1 MHKKICIIL
10 ISILA
15 FHLFFKTAHAGEIS
29 SRYTTIIYSN
39 ETQLRRFNKEIKL
52 GSLSYLMRNKTSI
65 NFEDEIKNKMDVLI
79 EKVESIL
86 EMYPREIKISIVLLD
101 SEKEVQGIYHRKYG
115 RHVDFI
121 AFYSPKDKT
130 IYLSINDVELAVLAH
145 ELAHAVIDHYYGI
158 TTPAKIHEVLAQ
170 YVETHLF
177 D

>member
-1 MHKKICIIL
+1 MHKRFWIFIFL
-10 ISILA
+10 SLA
-15 FHLFFKTAHAGEIS
+15 YVLFSTSASAGEIK

-39 ETQLRRFNKEIKL
+39 ESQLRKFNKEVSL

-65 NFEDEIKNKMDVLI
+65 GFEDEIKNKLDVLI

-86 EMYPREIKISIVLLD
+86 EMYPREFKISIMLLD
-101 SEKEVQGIYHRKYG
+101 SDKEVQVIYQRKYG
-115 RHVDFI
+115 KNVDFI
-121 AFYSPKDKT
+121 AFYSPRDKT
-130 IYLSINDVELAVLAH
+130 IYLSLKDVELAVLAH

>member
-1 MHKKICIIL
+1 MHKTICIIL
-10 ISILA
+10 FFVLTLL
-15 FHLFFKTAHAGEIS
+15 LFFTSVYAGEIN
-29 SRYTTIIYSN
+29 SRYTAIVYSN
-39 ETQLRRFNKEIKL
+39 ETQLRKFNKEIKL
-52 GSLSYLMRNKTSI
+52 GSLSYLMKDRTSI
-65 NFEDEIKNKMDVLI
+65 SFEDEIKNKMDVLI

-86 EMYPREIKISIVLLD
+86 EMYPRQIKISIVLLD
-101 SEKEVQGIYHRKYG
+101 SEKEVQGVYYKKYG
-115 RHVDFI
+115 RNVDFI

-158 TTPAKIHEVLAQ
+158 MTPAKIHEVLAQ

>member
-1 MHKKICIIL
+1 MHKKICLIIFFL
-10 ISILA
+10 LV
-15 FHLFFKTAHAGEIS
+15 FHLFFTSVYAGELN

-39 ETQLRRFNKEIKL
+39 ESQLRRFNKEIKM
-52 GSLSYLMRNKTSI
+52 GSLSYLMRNKVSI
-65 NFEDEIKNKMDVLI
+65 SFEDEIKNKMDVLI

-86 EMYPREIKISIVLLD
+86 EMYPREIRISIILLD
-101 SEKEVQGIYHRKYG
+101 SDKEVQGIYHKKYG
-115 RHVDFI
+115 RNVDFI

-158 TTPAKIHEVLAQ
+158 TTPTKIHEVLAQ
-170 YVETHLF
+170 YVESHLF